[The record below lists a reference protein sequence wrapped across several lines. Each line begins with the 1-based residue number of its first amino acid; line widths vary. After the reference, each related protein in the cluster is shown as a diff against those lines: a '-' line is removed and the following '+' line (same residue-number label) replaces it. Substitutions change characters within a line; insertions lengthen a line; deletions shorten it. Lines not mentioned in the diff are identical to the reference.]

1 MHNEIVISNKERLEK
16 TVEAM
21 KKDGADKLHVLA
33 DFDRTLTT
41 AFVDGKSVRSLIS
54 VLYEG
59 NYLTPDYAEKG
70 QALANKYHPIE
81 IDPNV
86 PFEEKWAAM
95 DSWWREHS
103 KLLIESGLNRD
114 VIKKAVVE
122 SKVTLRDGYNE
133 VADLLHTYNIP
144 LVVMSASGLGSE
156 GITQYLK
163 QSGKLYTNV
172 HLVCNEYEWDNTGGA
187 VSLREPIIHAL
198 NKYETAI
205 QGYPAFDAV
214 RERKNVILLGDGVDD
229 VGMVQ
234 GFEYDNLITIGFLND
249 KVEENLERYQKAFDV
264 VITGDGSMKYV
275 SQLLKKIVE
284 SN

>member
-1 MHNEIVISNKERLEK
+1 MQNEIVIPNKERLEK
-16 TVEAM
+16 TIESM

-41 AFVDGKSVRSLIS
+41 AFVGGKSVRSLIS

-70 QALANKYHPIE
+70 QALSNKYHPIE
-81 IDPNV
+81 VDPNV

-114 VIKKAVVE
+114 VIKKAVIE
-122 SKVTLRDGYNE
+122 SKVTLRDGYND
-133 VADLLHTYNIP
+133 VADLLHTHNIP
-144 LVVMSASGLGSE
+144 LVIMSASGLGSE
-156 GITQYLK
+156 GIAQYLK
-163 QSGKLYTNV
+163 QSGKFYPNV
-172 HLVCNEYEWDNTGGA
+172 HLVCNEYEWDSTGRA

-205 QGYPAFDAV
+205 QDYSAFDAV
-214 RERKNVILLGDGVDD
+214 RERKNVVLLGDSVSD

-234 GFEYDNLITIGFLND
+234 GFEYDNLVTIGFLND
-249 KVEENLERYQKAFDV
+249 RVEENLERYQKAFDV
-264 VITGDGSMKYV
+264 VVIGDGSMEYV
-275 SQLLKKIVE
+275 HELLREIVK
-284 SN
+284 